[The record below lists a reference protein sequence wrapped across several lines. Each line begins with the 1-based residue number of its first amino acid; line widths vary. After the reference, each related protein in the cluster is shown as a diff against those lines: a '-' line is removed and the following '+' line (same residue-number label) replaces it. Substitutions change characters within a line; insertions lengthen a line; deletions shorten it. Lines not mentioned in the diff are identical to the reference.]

1 MSLLQ
6 EFYSELINKENRILI
21 CFDPNNETENFKK
34 RLDQVNINVVFHT
47 QLNSYFHFI
56 ESIEKQK
63 FFLIISSSQF
73 SSDIINYRQIEA
85 IFIFSFNDDPYKH
98 ILDENTKIIG
108 FYDNFKSFCSSIEQ
122 EIKSIKKEF
131 YRWTL
136 FDEDEYETKD
146 LSKQSNEFL
155 WFQLFHDV
163 ILHFPHDEKAK
174 KEMID
179 SCYQN
184 NLENEFEQNYQSKGA
199 LDYFIKN
206 FFLNQMINEALRTKN
221 IDRLYSLPYLR
232 VDLINNLT
240 SKHKQIRQSNRENLI
255 VYRQMNLSIDEF
267 NQLQQNKGKFIS
279 MKGFLMANTMRSVM
293 RSSINRTDF
302 ISVLFEIECNIKE
315 LDDQVSFADIN
326 QSSLEEIFIFDFN
339 TTYRLKNIQQN
350 GQLWVIYL
358 NVVNDERTILQKY
371 IDDTHREI
379 EDLRTCKDDS
389 NMQYKDFGKTIL
401 FLSHIQD

>member
-1 MSLLQ
+1 L
-6 EFYSELINKENRILI
+6 
-21 CFDPNNETENFKK
+21 
-34 RLDQVNINVVFHT
+34 
-47 QLNSYFHFI
+47 
-56 ESIEKQK
+56 
-63 FFLIISSSQF
+63 
-73 SSDIINYRQIEA
+73 

-163 ILHFPHDEKAK
+163 ILHFLHDEKAK

-179 SCYQN
+179 SCYQS